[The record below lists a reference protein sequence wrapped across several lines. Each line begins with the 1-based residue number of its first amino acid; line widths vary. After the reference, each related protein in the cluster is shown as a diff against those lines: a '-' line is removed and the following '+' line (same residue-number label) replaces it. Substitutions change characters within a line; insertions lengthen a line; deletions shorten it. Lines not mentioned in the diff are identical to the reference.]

1 MEGEWAHR
9 GIGKECLPELIK
21 LCKTFLPELIKEKGN
36 VFQSLSKT
44 VDRGLTIYTLYL
56 TGVRL
61 AKSYVC
67 QHLVHHQRLVNF
79 PIKGAR
85 MMGQHSTV
93 AHTVHERFACML

>member
-1 MEGEWAHR
+1 MSASGDWEGMSSRAYQALQDIPSRANQGE
-9 GIGKECLPELIK
+9 KECLPELI
-21 LCKTFLPELIKEKGN
+21 
-36 VFQSLSKT
+36 KT